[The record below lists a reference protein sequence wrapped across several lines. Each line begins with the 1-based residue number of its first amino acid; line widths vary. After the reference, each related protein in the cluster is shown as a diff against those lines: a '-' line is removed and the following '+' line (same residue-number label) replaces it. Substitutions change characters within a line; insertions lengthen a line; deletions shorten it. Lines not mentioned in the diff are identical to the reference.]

1 MNSVISLSDRREV
14 LILNLDTFAAKNV
27 SQIRLMEAEGYGFT
41 VVTNDIRGASRRV
54 FDAQDFRRSRLIVLG
69 GLRNKVVT
77 VFSMLL
83 RERFHHVEFY
93 PAGRLALLYLLLIKL
108 FAHRL
113 VVIER
118 GDVGALGYYDWLTRL
133 NLKLAYRLAD
143 RVIYKETYMEEPL
156 RSLTRAPLAFL
167 PNCVERRPAEN
178 HGKRG
183 IDFLWANRVIPQRR
197 PEWIA
202 EAMADARLADRSLV
216 MLGIEPD
223 TALATHLPESQRRL
237 RTLAAPNVTI
247 EGFIDP
253 EPYYGQAR
261 FFCLPATIVFGNNAL
276 LEALA
281 SGVVPIVTEAPGVG
295 RIVEDGVNGFCTP
308 FEEEAYREAMVRAAA
323 LSDEEW
329 RAMSRR
335 AVETVRTKYSA
346 EAWARKMADVYAHM
360 GAA

>member
-1 MNSVISLSDRREV
+1 MNSTLPYSGQREV

-27 SQIRLMEAEGYGFT
+27 SQIRLMEAEGYRFT
-41 VVTNDIRGASRRV
+41 VVTNDMRGASRRV
-54 FDAQDFRRSRLIVLG
+54 FDAQGFGRSQLVVLG
-69 GLRNKVVT
+69 GLRSKVVT

-83 RERFHHVEFY
+83 RQRFHHVELY
-93 PAGRLALLYLLLIKL
+93 AAGRLALLYLALIKL
-108 FAHRL
+108 FGHRL

-118 GDVGALGYYDWLTRL
+118 GDIGSLGYYGWLTRL
-133 NLKLAYRLAD
+133 SIRLAYRLAD

-156 RSLTRAPLAFL
+156 RSLTQAPLTFL

-178 HGKRG
+178 HGKRD

-216 MLGIEPD
+216 MLGVEPD
-223 TALATHLPESQRRL
+223 TPFATHLPERQRTL
-237 RTLAAPNVTI
+237 RALAAPNVTI
-247 EGFIDP
+247 EAFIDP
-253 EPYYGQAR
+253 EPYYGEAR

-276 LEALA
+276 FEAMA

-295 RIVEDGVNGFCTP
+295 RIVEDGVNGFCTS

-323 LSDEEW
+323 LSDAEW
-329 RAMSRR
+329 RTLSCR
-335 AVETVRTKYSA
+335 AVETVRQNYSA
-346 EAWARKMADVYAHM
+346 EAWARKMTDVYASI
-360 GAA
+360 GAS